1 MNRYIITDEAIQD
14 LENISDYF
22 LRNNLE
28 AGEQFLQAFNAR
40 CRQLMMFPNLGRSY
54 AHLRPDLLGL
64 SLRGFI
70 ILSRLVMTITRS
82 GLKFCELLMAEE
94 ISKIYLMIEALGK

>member
-1 MNRYIITDEAIQD
+1 MSRYIIADEAIQD
-14 LENISDYF
+14 LEDISDYF
-22 LRNNLE
+22 LKNNLE

-40 CRQLMMFPNLGRSY
+40 CRQLVRFPNLGRSY

-70 ILSRLVMTITRS
+70 ILYKVSNNDD
-82 GLKFCELLMAEE
+82 E
-94 ISKIYLMIEALGK
+94 IGIEILRVVNGRRDLENIFDD

>member
-1 MNRYIITDEAIQD
+1 MSRYIIADEAIQD
-14 LENISDYF
+14 LQDISDYF
-22 LRNNLE
+22 LKNNLE

-40 CRQLMMFPNLGRSY
+40 CRQLVSFPNLGRSY

-70 ILSRLVMTITRS
+70 ILYKVSNNDD
-82 GLKFCELLMAEE
+82 E
-94 ISKIYLMIEALGK
+94 IGIEILRVINGRRDLENIFDE